1 MKRLILNALVI
12 LGVWESTGQGM
23 LMEKPASWLQLK
35 LGDYWVKPFFL
46 CPVCCASVWGL
57 AYYFLHRR
65 FKPLWHVLSLAGLM
79 KLIMKLVFS
88 RVY

>member
-1 MKRLILNALVI
+1 MKRLVLNALVI
-12 LGVWESTGQGM
+12 IGVWESTGTGM
-23 LMEKPASWLQLK
+23 LMEKPAAALKAK
-35 LGDYWVKPFFL
+35 LGPYWVKPLFD

-79 KLIMKLVFS
+79 KLIMKIAFS